1 MQSKGSNEE
10 LFPLIIESLLS
21 WDDKMQKECGYSF
34 FLPIKLNLFS
44 EKNIIKII
52 EKAVKIVNEL
62 LTLPENSEGLAPWIQ
77 VIGIAAS
84 KVKAVD

>member
-1 MQSKGSNEE
+1 M
-10 LFPLIIESLLS
+10 
-21 WDDKMQKECGYSF
+21 
-34 FLPIKLNLFS
+34 NLFS

-62 LTLPENSEGLAPWIQ
+62 LTLPDNSEGIAPWIK

-84 KVKAVD
+84 KVKPTD